1 MSGYEETFAFNF
13 TEANSTN
20 GTGNTGRSVFTST
33 REALSFVV
41 LCVGALTIALCGL
54 ICTIQV
60 RTQELHKVSN
70 FVMLNSLIADLVSG
84 VGSIVFIEVAY
95 RTFDYTTGNDT
106 LCKVA
111 FIVSLLSSGW
121 STWAVFLVA
130 FDRYDAVV
138 NCMSRKF
145 KLNKAIV
152 AVSCTISLA
161 VLFAIFPATGLGKF
175 EAGLFPLRN
184 QEKGL
189 CNLFNS
195 RLRERKA
202 VVIYGAAYYA
212 VMSYLPQL
220 LTAIFLGIILFTAW
234 KCNRKKRRDATPES
248 SSPLLEL
255 IKSKGFKF
263 VIAIIVCKLICTIPF
278 HIYNIGIATKSFRFP
293 LAMARAAEVLFNA
306 NFATNSILYFFWLK
320 SSTVQWKWICNW
332 CKKNKRTNNV
342 IRLTTTT
349 THKISSQEEGL
360 DRNKVVETK
369 I

>member
-84 VGSIVFIEVAY
+84 VASIMLIKLAY
-95 RTFDYTTGNDT
+95 RTFDYTTGNDA
-106 LCKVA
+106 LCKIA
-111 FIVSLLSSGW
+111 FIVSFLTSGW

-138 NCMSRKF
+138 NCMRRKF
-145 KLNKAIV
+145 KLHRAII
-152 AVSCTISLA
+152 ALCCTISLA

-175 EAGLFPLRN
+175 EAGLFPLPN
-184 QEKGL
+184 QKGMCSL
-189 CNLFNS
+189 VNN
-195 RLRERKA
+195 RVGGTKA
-202 VVIYGAAYYA
+202 VVIYGVTYYA
-212 VMSYLPQL
+212 VMDNIIYCLEVQKKE
-220 LTAIFLGIILFTAW
+220 TQRCGIS
-234 KCNRKKRRDATPES
+234 E
-248 SSPLLEL
+248 
-255 IKSKGFKF
+255 GFKF

-278 HIYNIGIATKSFRFP
+278 HIHNIAIASAT
-293 LAMARAAEVLFNA
+293 EVLFNA
-306 NFATNSILYFFWLK
+306 NFLMNSILYFFWLK
-320 SSTVQWKWICNW
+320 MSDVCLNSLRMCAYLS
-332 CKKNKRTNNV
+332 NKSCCLGFDVHNMLKCAMQV
-342 IRLTTTT
+342 
-349 THKISSQEEGL
+349 
-360 DRNKVVETK
+360 
-369 I
+369 

>member
-84 VGSIVFIEVAY
+84 VASIMLIKLAY
-95 RTFDYTTGNDT
+95 RTFDYTTGNDA
-106 LCKVA
+106 LCKIA
-111 FIVSLLSSGW
+111 FIVSFLTSGW

-138 NCMSRKF
+138 NCMRRKF
-145 KLNKAIV
+145 KLHRAII
-152 AVSCTISLA
+152 ALCCTISLA

-175 EAGLFPLRN
+175 EAGLFPLPN
-184 QEKGL
+184 QKGMCSL
-189 CNLFNS
+189 VNN
-195 RLRERKA
+195 RVGGTKA
-202 VVIYGAAYYA
+202 VVIYGVTYYA
-212 VMSYLPQL
+212 VMSYLPQI

-234 KCNRKKRRDATPES
+234 KCKRKRLRDAASQRQES

-278 HIYNIGIATKSFRFP
+278 HIHNIGIGTNAFRFP
-293 LAMARAAEVLFNA
+293 LAIASATEVLFNA
-306 NFATNSILYFFWLK
+306 NFLMNSILYFFWLK
-320 SSTVQWKWICNW
+320 SSTVQWKWTCNW
-332 CKKNKRTNNV
+332 CKKNKRTDNTTTRSF
-342 IRLTTTT
+342 RLTTRNTT
-349 THKISSQEEGL
+349 LQK
-360 DRNKVVETK
+360 
-369 I
+369 